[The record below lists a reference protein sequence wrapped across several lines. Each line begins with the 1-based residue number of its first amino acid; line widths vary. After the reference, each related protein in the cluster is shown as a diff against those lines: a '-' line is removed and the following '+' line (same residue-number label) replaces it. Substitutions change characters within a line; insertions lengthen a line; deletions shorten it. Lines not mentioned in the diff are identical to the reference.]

1 MKQKSLFDVWGKI
14 RVVHL
19 NRLLRPLNVRLV
31 EKKSKA
37 WGDKVVITAE
47 AIPDVEVKPVVV
59 PPADPVVPVGG
70 P

>member
-47 AIPDVEVKPVVV
+47 VIPAVEAKPAVPPVDPVV
-59 PPADPVVPVGG
+59 PPAVP
-70 P
+70 